1 MPTAEFAAK
10 LLKNPGAF
18 GKATKWEDMSQ
29 KEKGI
34 HIARIKR
41 DEKLYGDE

>member
-1 MPTAEFAAK
+1 MPTAEFCK
-10 LLKNPGAF
+10 KIMSNPRAF
-18 GKATKWEDMSQ
+18 GKATKWEDMSP
-29 KEKGI
+29 KERGI